1 MRRRLHRQG
10 RHRRK
15 TIFPLPSKTMECI
28 SKNNYVFLFMAA
40 LKCLGI
46 RIFTV
51 YLRLGEGRVESFPG
65 GYLILQKALAGSQV
79 VCSNILLPRC
89 YSFPH
94 VSIHKPFEKSSKVN
108 INWRWNSMDILL
120 WGKTA
125 CT

>member
-1 MRRRLHRQG
+1 
-10 RHRRK
+10 
-15 TIFPLPSKTMECI
+15 
-28 SKNNYVFLFMAA
+28 MAA
-40 LKCLGI
+40 LRPLGI
-46 RIFTV
+46 RILTV

-108 INWRWNSMDILL
+108 LNWRWNAIGVPF
-120 WGKTA
+120 WGEKLRVLSVLMVFQNPEIDFSFLV
-125 CT
+125 